1 MPRPKLKLKTTV
13 SFANDQEF
21 AFVDFDALANSLL
34 VLKAKPKGKN
44 PDGSKLE
51 PVVSIFD
58 GDGNLLGT
66 SGDPGGQ
73 KNAVLNLA
81 APVTGT
87 YFAVVSPGSGSFG
100 SASVAGSVKLPKSK
114 RVLREALE

>member
-1 MPRPKLKLKTTV
+1 MSVKSGR
-13 SFANDQEF
+13 S
-21 AFVDFDALANSLL
+21 SS
-34 VLKAKPKGKN
+34 G
-44 PDGSKLE
+44 GR
-51 PVVSIFD
+51 IFD
-58 GDGNLLGT
+58 GDGSLLDT

-73 KNAVLNLA
+73 KFAILNLS

-87 YFAVVSPGSGSFG
+87 YFAVVSPGSGSLG